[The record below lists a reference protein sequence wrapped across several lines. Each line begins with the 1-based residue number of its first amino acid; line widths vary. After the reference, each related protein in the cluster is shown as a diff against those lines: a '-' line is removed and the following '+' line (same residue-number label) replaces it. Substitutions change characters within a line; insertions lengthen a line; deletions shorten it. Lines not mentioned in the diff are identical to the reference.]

1 VQTQKRLRYTNY
13 DTHLYHHKSLIFIAE
28 SQELMQELDSVID
41 LCLSPIDGHVE
52 NVTFATTLATMSG
65 NVIDVT
71 IPVQCLVEESSRL
84 VLYEGSKS
92 GLAGFYDLLDE
103 EDAKHLL
110 IRYSYQ
116 GQLHQ
121 VVIGDLEQVRCPRNA
136 HQLPEL

>member
-84 VLYEGSKS
+84 VL
-92 GLAGFYDLLDE
+92 AGFYDLLDE